1 MKKMTYLV
9 GSILLLVMLSSCGSS
24 NINSNSNG
32 QSQMLNVELSVKPE
46 PGKVGQPITFEA
58 RVTQGNDRV
67 NDADDVQF
75 EIWRAKD
82 QQHEKIAIKHP
93 KNGIYQLEKTFSQE
107 GTYYIIS
114 HVTARGM
121 HNMPKKEFIV
131 GTPSEPEDPKA
142 NNSMNGMNMG
152 DKKDQEHQSQSKDG
166 HK

>member
-1 MKKMTYLV
+1 MKKMMYLV
-9 GSILLLVMLSSCGSS
+9 VSILLLVMLSSCSS
-24 NINSNSNG
+24 SKTNSNG
-32 QSQMLNVELSVKPE
+32 QPQMLNVELAVKPE
-46 PGKVGQPITFEA
+46 QGKVGQPITFEA
-58 RVTQGNDRV
+58 KVTQGNDRV
-67 NDADDVQF
+67 NDADEVQF

-93 KNGIYQLEKTFSQE
+93 KNGIYQLKKTFSQE

-142 NNSMNGMNMG
+142 NDSMNGMNMG
-152 DKKDQEHQSQSKDG
+152 DQKDKDHQSPSKDG
-166 HK
+166 H